1 MTPEQRLIAKWIA
14 ILLCLTG
21 VFFSGFGVRGY
32 MADKADLAAKV
43 KQQDKHIKEQNAY
56 AQKFGELTQAFNKI
70 QSDLTLIDANHQ
82 KVLNEKLTENSMLRR
97 DLAVARRMQLFG
109 TTCPAGSAET
119 ADAAASLVGDGAGLK
134 LSEETRSLVWDLRG
148 DIISD
153 QAKLTYLH
161 EYIRKLEL
169 SPK

>member
-1 MTPEQRLIAKWIA
+1 MTPEQRLIAKGVA
-14 ILLCLTG
+14 ILLLMIG
-21 VFFSGFGVRGY
+21 VFFSGFGVRSY
-32 MADKADLAAKV
+32 MAGRDDLAAKV
-43 KQQDKHIKEQNAY
+43 EQQDKYIKEQNAY

-70 QSDLTLIDANHQ
+70 QTNLTLIDANHH
-82 KVLNEKLTENSMLRR
+82 KVLNEKLTENSLLRG
-97 DLAVARRMQLFG
+97 DLAVAKRMRLFG

-119 ADAAASLVGDGAGLK
+119 ADAAASLVGDGTGLE

-153 QAKLTYLH
+153 QAKLTYLQ
-161 EYIRKLEL
+161 EYVRQLEL